1 VILVLIVQSVIGS
14 PYLSLGALSVAGLAG
29 LVLSTRLP
37 ARTGA
42 HHTG

>member
-1 VILVLIVQSVIGS
+1 VIGN

-37 ARTGA
+37 ARVSGGTGA
-42 HHTG
+42 GGTG